1 MCSIKQTEQIVK
13 AEWLTQGARTRR
25 LGYASV
31 LALVMSGCT
40 TVSDLDAKK
49 VTEIDT
55 RAQELLMTRLSDESA
70 RLQRLQDELRDKLEK
85 VREVPVEP
93 VEPAYNPLDAVEVSV
108 RISNADARTVFEI
121 IADATKLNLILPPEL
136 HEEPLKVSVN
146 MIKMPASQVL
156 AQVLKMLDL
165 AGGYENGMI
174 VVRKYDERVFDLDF
188 LQTATSAEYNAGGDV
203 FGANATSGA
212 GESAGGTGSSG
223 IRSAFTVNGRNTNNA
238 DPFDQ
243 IEELLRTVIRGTPA
257 PATNVNAMLGAGPGV
272 GNATPKANAASEFDA
287 RGPRYMLNRSTG
299 TLYVK
304 SSPAQMDA
312 LARLVSHY
320 RAVLG
325 RQVLIEAQ
333 ILDVE
338 LNDEFRYGLDWNY
351 VRNRVAAAYGPG
363 GISYGALAGDTLGP
377 VSVTIPGALNPG
389 RDVLL
394 PAGTLGGAGNSIGAL
409 YQGSRGIGA
418 LDLMKQFGT
427 VHVLSNPSLR
437 VKNTQPALV
446 SVGTNERYV
455 AEVTGNLTSGN
466 GGLVASSTNV
476 VTGNLFDGVMLG
488 VIPFISEDGTIS
500 LTINPMQSK
509 IQPGSTVLQEVGG
522 EKGQYKVSLPRVDFK
537 GITTSLSLRDGD
549 TVIIGGL
556 IGEYGGRSKHGL
568 PGVAEVPVIGEVL
581 GGQSRTANS
590 RELVIV
596 LRVKVI

>member
-1 MCSIKQTEQIVK
+1 MTGGVCIFKWMEQIVK
-13 AEWLTQGARTRR
+13 PEWLIKGARTRGI
-25 LGYASV
+25 GYASV

-49 VTEIDT
+49 VTQIDT
-55 RAQELLMTRLSDESA
+55 RAQELLLTRISDESS
-70 RLQRLQDELRDKLEK
+70 RLQALQDDLLKKIEK
-85 VREVPVEP
+85 VQEVPVAP
-93 VEPAYNPLDAVEVSV
+93 VAPVFNPLDLVEVSV
-108 RISNADARTVFEI
+108 RISNADARQVFEI
-121 IADATKLNLILPPEL
+121 IADAAKINLILPPEL
-136 HEEPLKVSVN
+136 HEEPLKISVN
-146 MIKMPASQVL
+146 MAKMPASQVL
-156 AQVLKMLDL
+156 GQVLKMLDL

-188 LQTATSAEYNAGGDV
+188 LQTATSAEFNAGGDV
-203 FGANATSGA
+203 FGANVSSGVGQNA
-212 GESAGGTGSSG
+212 GSAGSSG
-223 IRSAFTVNGRNTNNA
+223 IRSAFTVNGRNTNST

-243 IEELLRTVIRGTPA
+243 IDSLLRTVVQTGQAPGGTRAEQSPE
-257 PATNVNAMLGAGPGV
+257 VGV
-272 GNATPKANAASEFDA
+272 EFAA

-304 SSPAQMDA
+304 AAPSQMDA
-312 LARLVSHY
+312 VSRLVSHY

-338 LNDEFRYGLDWNY
+338 LKDEFRYGLDWNF
-351 VRNRVAAAYGPG
+351 VRNRMAATYGTS
-363 GISYGALAGDTLGP
+363 GISFGQLSADQLGP
-377 VSVTIPGALNPG
+377 VSLTIPGAVNPG
-389 RDVLL
+389 RDLL
-394 PAGTLGGAGNSIGAL
+394 IPAGTVGGVDNAL
-409 YQGSRGIGA
+409 SAIYQGSRGIGA

-455 AEVTGNLTSGN
+455 AEVTGNLTSGD

-476 VTGNLFDGVMLG
+476 ITGNLFDGVMLG
-488 VIPFISEDGTIS
+488 VIPFISEDGTIN

-509 IQPGSTVLQEVGG
+509 VQPGSTELQSVGG
-522 EKGQYKVSLPRVDFK
+522 GNGEYKVSLPRVDFK

-568 PGVAEVPVIGEVL
+568 PGVAEVPLLGEVIG
-581 GGQSRTANS
+581 GQARTAGS

-596 LRVKVI
+596 LRVRVL

>member
-1 MCSIKQTEQIVK
+1 MCSIKQLEQIVK

-55 RAQELLMTRLSDESA
+55 RAQELLMTRLSDESV
-70 RLQRLQDELRDKLEK
+70 RLQALQDELREKLEK
-85 VREVPVEP
+85 VREVPVVP
-93 VEPAYNPLDAVEVSV
+93 VEPAYNPLDLVEVSV

-121 IADATKLNLILPPEL
+121 IADAAKLNLILPPEI

-212 GESAGGTGSSG
+212 GQSAGGTGSSG

-243 IEELLRTVIRGTPA
+243 IETLLSTVIRGTPTA
-257 PATNVNAMLGAGPGV
+257 ATSATANALVSASTGV
-272 GNATPKANAASEFDA
+272 PKAGAAPEFDA
-287 RGPRYMLNRSTG
+287 NGPRYMLNRSTG

-312 LARLVSHY
+312 VARLVSHY

-338 LNDEFRYGLDWNY
+338 LKDEFRYGLDWNY
-351 VRNRVAAAYGPG
+351 VRNRVAASYGPG

-394 PAGTLGGAGNSIGAL
+394 PAGSVGGAGSSMGAI

-568 PGVAEVPVIGEVL
+568 PGVAEVPVLGEVI
-581 GGQSRTANS
+581 GGQARTASS

-596 LRVKVI
+596 LRVKVL

>member
-1 MCSIKQTEQIVK
+1 MKP
-13 AEWLTQGARTRR
+13 EWLIKGACTRR
-25 LGYASV
+25 IGYASV

-40 TVSDLDAKK
+40 SVSDLDAKK

-55 RAQELLMTRLSDESA
+55 RSQELLLTRLSDEST
-70 RLQRLQDELRDKLEK
+70 RLQALQDDLRGKLEK
-85 VREVPVEP
+85 VRDVTVQPAEP
-93 VEPAYNPLDAVEVSV
+93 KYNPLDLVDVSIRV
-108 RISNADARTVFEI
+108 KNADARAVFDI
-121 IADATKLNLILPPEL
+121 IADATKINLILPPEL
-136 HEEPLKVSVN
+136 HQEPMKLTVN
-146 MIKMPASQVL
+146 IAKMPASQVL

-188 LQTATSAEYNAGGDV
+188 LQTATSAEFNAGGDV
-203 FGANATSGA
+203 FGANVASGIGQNTSGS
-212 GESAGGTGSSG
+212 GNSG
-223 IRSAFTVNGRNTNNA
+223 IRSAFTVSGRNTNSS

-243 IEELLRTVIRGTPA
+243 IDKLLRTVIRADHEVGGTRA
-257 PATNVNAMLGAGPGV
+257 EQNVEAGV
-272 GNATPKANAASEFDA
+272 DFAA
-287 RGPRYMLNRSTG
+287 RGPRYMLNRATG

-304 SSPAQMDA
+304 ASPAQMDA
-312 LARLVSHY
+312 VSRLVSHY
-320 RAVLG
+320 RGVLG

-338 LNDEFRYGLDWNY
+338 LKDEFRYGLDWNY
-351 VRNRVAAAYGPG
+351 VRNRVAATYGSG
-363 GISYGALAGDTLGP
+363 ALSYGALTADNKLGP
-377 VSVTIPGALNPG
+377 IGVRIPGAVNSG
-389 RDVLL
+389 RDVLI
-394 PAGTLGGAGNSIGAL
+394 PPGTIGGVGNSFGGI
-409 YQGSRGIGA
+409 YQGSNGIGA

-455 AEVTGNLTSGN
+455 AEVSGNLTSGS
-466 GGLVASSTNV
+466 GGLVASSSNV
-476 VTGNLFDGVMLG
+476 ITGNLFDGVMLG

-509 IQPGSTVLQEVGG
+509 IQPGSTVLQQVGG
-522 EKGQYKVSLPRVDFK
+522 GIDNPLQVSLPRVDFK
-537 GITTSLSLRDGD
+537 GMTTSLSLRDGD

-568 PGVAEVPVIGEVL
+568 PGVAEVPVFGEIL
-581 GGQSRTANS
+581 GGQARTASS

-596 LRVKVI
+596 LRVKML

>member
-1 MCSIKQTEQIVK
+1 MKP
-13 AEWLTQGARTRR
+13 EWLIKGDRTRR
-25 LGYASV
+25 IGYASV

-55 RAQELLMTRLSDESA
+55 RAQELLLTRITEESS
-70 RLQRLQDELRDKLEK
+70 RLQALQDDLRNQIEK
-85 VREVPVEP
+85 VREVAVEP
-93 VEPAYNPLDAVEVSV
+93 VEPVYNPLDLVEVSV
-108 RISNADARTVFEI
+108 RISNADARAVFEI
-121 IADATKLNLILPPEL
+121 IADAAKINLILPPEL

-146 MIKMPASQVL
+146 MTKMPASQVL

-188 LQTATSAEYNAGGDV
+188 LQTATSAEFNAGGDV
-203 FGANATSGA
+203 FGANVASGI
-212 GESAGGTGSSG
+212 GQNAGGSGSTG
-223 IRSAFTVNGRNTNNA
+223 IRSAFTVNGRNTNST

-243 IEELLRTVIRGTPA
+243 IEELLRTVVRTGKEPGGSRAEQKIDAG
-257 PATNVNAMLGAGPGV
+257 VEFGA
-272 GNATPKANAASEFDA
+272 S
-287 RGPRYMLNRSTG
+287 GPRYMLNRSTG

-304 SSPAQMDA
+304 ASPSQMA
-312 LARLVSHY
+312 AVSRLVSHY

-338 LNDEFRYGLDWNY
+338 LKDEFRYGLDWNY

-363 GISYGALAGDTLGP
+363 GLNYGTLTADKLGP
-377 VSVTIPGALNPG
+377 VSVTIPGAVNPG
-389 RDVLL
+389 RDVLIPPGSVGGL
-394 PAGTLGGAGNSIGAL
+394 GNSLGGI

-455 AEVTGNLTSGN
+455 AEVTGNLTSGE

-476 VTGNLFDGVMLG
+476 ITGNLFDGVMLG
-488 VIPFISEDGTIS
+488 VIPFISEDGTIN

-509 IQPGSTVLQEVGG
+509 VQPGSTVLQEIGG
-522 EKGQYKVSLPRVDFK
+522 DKGQYKVSLPRVDFK

-556 IGEYGGRSKHGL
+556 IGEYGGRSKHGI
-568 PGVAEVPVIGEVL
+568 PGVAEVPVIGEVV
-581 GGQSRTANS
+581 GGQSRTAGS

-596 LRVKVI
+596 LRVRML

>member
-1 MCSIKQTEQIVK
+1 MEQIVK
-13 AEWLTQGARTRR
+13 PEWLIKGARTRR
-25 LGYASV
+25 IGYASV

-49 VTEIDT
+49 VTQIDT
-55 RAQELLMTRLSDESA
+55 RAQELLLTRISEESTRLQA
-70 RLQRLQDELRDKLEK
+70 LQDDLIKQIEK
-85 VREVPVEP
+85 VREVPAEP
-93 VEPAYNPLDAVEVSV
+93 VEPVYNPLDLVEVSV
-108 RISNADARTVFEI
+108 RISNADARQVFEI
-121 IADATKLNLILPPEL
+121 IADAAKINLILPPEL
-136 HEEPLKVSVN
+136 HEEPLKISVN
-146 MIKMPASQVL
+146 MAKMPASQVL
-156 AQVLKMLDL
+156 NQVLKMLDL

-174 VVRKYDERVFDLDF
+174 VVRKHDERVFDLDF
-188 LQTATSAEYNAGGDV
+188 LQTATSAEFNAGGDV
-203 FGANATSGA
+203 FGANVSSGVGQNA
-212 GESAGGTGSSG
+212 GSAGSSG
-223 IRSAFTVNGRNTNNA
+223 IRSAFTVNGRNTNST

-243 IEELLRTVIRGTPA
+243 IETLLRTVIRTGKEPGGTRTEQKTEVGVEFA
-257 PATNVNAMLGAGPGV
+257 PQ
-272 GNATPKANAASEFDA
+272 
-287 RGPRYMLNRSTG
+287 GPRYMLNRATG

-304 SSPAQMDA
+304 ASPSQMDA
-312 LARLVSHY
+312 VSRLVSHY

-338 LNDEFRYGLDWNY
+338 LKDEFRYGLDWNF
-351 VRNRVAAAYGPG
+351 VRNRIAASYGSS
-363 GISYGALAGDTLGP
+363 GISFGKLTAGEMGP
-377 VSVTIPGALNPG
+377 VSVTIPGAVNPG
-389 RDVLL
+389 RDVQI
-394 PAGTLGGAGNSIGAL
+394 PAGTVGGLGESLSAV

-418 LDLMKQFGT
+418 LDVMKQFGT

-476 VTGNLFDGVMLG
+476 ITGNLFDGVMLG
-488 VIPFISEDGTIS
+488 VIPFISDDGTIN

-509 IQPGSTVLQEVGG
+509 VQPGSTTLQSVGG
-522 EKGQYKVSLPRVDFK
+522 EKGEYKVSLPRVDFK
-537 GITTSLSLRDGD
+537 GITTSLSLRNGD

-568 PGVAEVPVIGEVL
+568 PGVAEVPVLGEVI
-581 GGQSRTANS
+581 GGQARTAGS

-596 LRVKVI
+596 LRVRVL

>member
-1 MCSIKQTEQIVK
+1 MKP
-13 AEWLTQGARTRR
+13 EWLIKGARTRR
-25 LGYASV
+25 IGYASV

-49 VTEIDT
+49 VTQIDT
-55 RAQELLMTRLSDESA
+55 RAQELLLTRISEESTRLQA
-70 RLQRLQDELRDKLEK
+70 LQDDLIKQIEK
-85 VREVPVEP
+85 VREVPAEP
-93 VEPAYNPLDAVEVSV
+93 VEPVYNPLDLVEVSV
-108 RISNADARTVFEI
+108 RISNADARQVFEI
-121 IADATKLNLILPPEL
+121 IADAAKINLILPPEL
-136 HEEPLKVSVN
+136 HEEPLKISVN
-146 MIKMPASQVL
+146 MAKMPASQVL
-156 AQVLKMLDL
+156 NQVLKMLDL

-174 VVRKYDERVFDLDF
+174 VVRKHDERVFDLDF
-188 LQTATSAEYNAGGDV
+188 LQTATSAEFNAGGDV
-203 FGANATSGA
+203 FGANVSSGVGQNA
-212 GESAGGTGSSG
+212 GSAGSSG
-223 IRSAFTVNGRNTNNA
+223 IRSAFTVNGRNTNST

-243 IEELLRTVIRGTPA
+243 IETLLRTVIRTGKEPGGTRTEQKTEVGVEFA
-257 PATNVNAMLGAGPGV
+257 PQ
-272 GNATPKANAASEFDA
+272 
-287 RGPRYMLNRSTG
+287 GPRYMLNRATG

-304 SSPAQMDA
+304 ASPSQMDA
-312 LARLVSHY
+312 VSRLVSHY

-338 LNDEFRYGLDWNY
+338 LKDEFRYGLDWNF
-351 VRNRVAAAYGPG
+351 VRNRIAASYGSS
-363 GISYGALAGDTLGP
+363 GISFGKLTAGEMGP
-377 VSVTIPGALNPG
+377 VSVTIPGAVNPG
-389 RDVLL
+389 RDVQI
-394 PAGTLGGAGNSIGAL
+394 PAGTVGGLGESLSAV

-418 LDLMKQFGT
+418 LDVMKQFGT

-476 VTGNLFDGVMLG
+476 ITGNLFDGVMLG
-488 VIPFISEDGTIS
+488 VIPFISDDGTIN

-509 IQPGSTVLQEVGG
+509 VQPGSTTLQSVGG
-522 EKGQYKVSLPRVDFK
+522 EKGEYKVSLPRVDFK
-537 GITTSLSLRDGD
+537 GITTSLSLRNGD

-568 PGVAEVPVIGEVL
+568 PGVAEVPVLGEVI
-581 GGQSRTANS
+581 GGQARTAGS

-596 LRVKVI
+596 LRVRVL

>member
-1 MCSIKQTEQIVK
+1 MEQIVK
-13 AEWLTQGARTRR
+13 PEWLIKGACTRR
-25 LGYASV
+25 IGYASV

-40 TVSDLDAKK
+40 SVSDLDAKK
-49 VTEIDT
+49 VTEIDM
-55 RAQELLMTRLSDESA
+55 RSQELLLTRLTDESA
-70 RLQRLQDELRDKLEK
+70 RLQALQDDLRGKLEK
-85 VREVPVEP
+85 VRDVKVEP
-93 VEPAYNPLDAVEVSV
+93 VEPKYNPLDLVDVSIRV
-108 RISNADARTVFEI
+108 KNADARAVFDI
-121 IADATKLNLILPPEL
+121 IADATKINLILPPEL
-136 HEEPLKVSVN
+136 HQEPLKVTVN
-146 MIKMPASQVL
+146 IAKMPASQVL

-188 LQTATSAEYNAGGDV
+188 LQTATSAEFNAGGDV
-203 FGANATSGA
+203 FGANVASGI
-212 GESAGGTGSSG
+212 GQNSSSSGSSG
-223 IRSAFTVNGRNTNNA
+223 IRSAFTVTGRNTNSS

-243 IEELLRTVIRGTPA
+243 IEKLLRTVIRTDHEAGGVRA
-257 PATNVNAMLGAGPGV
+257 EQNVEVGV
-272 GNATPKANAASEFDA
+272 DFAA
-287 RGPRYMLNRSTG
+287 RGPRYMLNRATG

-304 SSPAQMDA
+304 ASPAQMDA
-312 LARLVSHY
+312 VSRLVSHY

-338 LNDEFRYGLDWNY
+338 LKDEFRYGLDWNY
-351 VRNRVAAAYGPG
+351 VRNRVAA
-363 GISYGALAGDTLGP
+363 SYGSGALSYGTLTADNKLGP
-377 VSVTIPGALNPG
+377 IGVRIPAAINPG
-389 RDVLL
+389 RDVLI
-394 PAGTLGGAGNSIGAL
+394 PPGTIGGVGNSFGGI
-409 YQGSRGIGA
+409 YQGSNGIGA

-455 AEVTGNLTSGN
+455 AEVSGNLTSGS
-466 GGLVASSTNV
+466 GGLVASSSNV
-476 VTGNLFDGVMLG
+476 ITGNLFDGVMLG

-509 IQPGSTVLQEVGG
+509 IQPGSTVLQQVGG
-522 EKGQYKVSLPRVDFK
+522 GIDNPLQVSLPRVDFK
-537 GITTSLSLRDGD
+537 GMTTSLSLRDGD

-568 PGVAEVPVIGEVL
+568 PGVAEVPLIGEII
-581 GGQSRTANS
+581 GGQARTASS

-596 LRVKVI
+596 LRVKMI

>member
-1 MCSIKQTEQIVK
+1 MKP
-13 AEWLTQGARTRR
+13 EWLIKGASTRR
-25 LGYASV
+25 IGYASV
-31 LALVMSGCT
+31 LALVMSGCM

-55 RAQELLMTRLSDESA
+55 RAQELLLTRITEESS
-70 RLQRLQDELRDKLEK
+70 RLQALQDDLRSQIEK

-93 VEPAYNPLDAVEVSV
+93 VEPVYNPLDLVEVSV
-108 RISNADARTVFEI
+108 RISNADARAVFEI
-121 IADATKLNLILPPEL
+121 IADAAKINLILPPEL
-136 HEEPLKVSVN
+136 HDEPLKISVN
-146 MIKMPASQVL
+146 MAKMPASQVL

-188 LQTATSAEYNAGGDV
+188 LQTATSAEFNAGGDV
-203 FGANATSGA
+203 FGANISSGI
-212 GESAGGTGSSG
+212 GQNAGGSGGSG
-223 IRSAFTVNGRNTNNA
+223 IRSAFTVNGRNTNST

-243 IEELLRTVIRGTPA
+243 IEDLLRTVIRSEKEA
-257 PATNVNAMLGAGPGV
+257 SSSRAEQKIDAGAEFGV
-272 GNATPKANAASEFDA
+272 

-304 SSPAQMDA
+304 AAPSQMA
-312 LARLVSHY
+312 AVSRLVSHY

-338 LNDEFRYGLDWNY
+338 LKDEFRYGLDWNY

-363 GISYGALAGDTLGP
+363 GLNYGALSADKLGP
-377 VSVTIPGALNPG
+377 VSVTIPGAVNPG
-389 RDVLL
+389 RDVLIPPGSVGGL
-394 PAGTLGGAGNSIGAL
+394 GNALGGI

-455 AEVTGNLTSGN
+455 AEVTGNLTSGE

-476 VTGNLFDGVMLG
+476 ITGNLFDGVMLG
-488 VIPFISEDGTIS
+488 VIPFISEDGTIN

-509 IQPGSTVLQEVGG
+509 VQPGSTVLQEIGG
-522 EKGQYKVSLPRVDFK
+522 DRGQFKVSLPRVDFK

-549 TVIIGGL
+549 TVILGGL
-556 IGEYGGRSKHGL
+556 IGEYGDRSKHGL
-568 PGVAEVPVIGEVL
+568 PGVAEVPLLGEAL
-581 GGQSRTANS
+581 GGQSRTAGS

-596 LRVKVI
+596 LRVRML

>member
-1 MCSIKQTEQIVK
+1 MTDGMCSVKQMEQIVK
-13 AEWLTQGARTRR
+13 PEWLIKGASTRR
-25 LGYASV
+25 IGYASV

-55 RAQELLMTRLSDESA
+55 RAQELLLTRITDESS
-70 RLQRLQDELRDKLEK
+70 RLQALQDDLRNQIEKL
-85 VREVPVEP
+85 REESAEPVQPVEP
-93 VEPAYNPLDAVEVSV
+93 VFNPLDLAEVSV
-108 RISNADARTVFEI
+108 RISNSDARAVFEI
-121 IADATKLNLILPPEL
+121 IADAAKINLILPPEL
-136 HEEPLKVSVN
+136 HDEPMKVSIN
-146 MIKMPASQVL
+146 MAKMPASQVL
-156 AQVLKMLDL
+156 SQVLKMLDL

-188 LQTATSAEYNAGGDV
+188 LQTATSAEFNAGGDV
-203 FGANATSGA
+203 FGANVASGI
-212 GESAGGTGSSG
+212 GQNAGGAGSSG
-223 IRSAFTVNGRNTNNA
+223 IRSAFTVNGRNTNST

-243 IEELLRTVIRGTPA
+243 IEELLRTIIRTDKEP
-257 PATNVNAMLGAGPGV
+257 GASRAEQKIDAGV
-272 GNATPKANAASEFDA
+272 EFAA
-287 RGPRYMLNRSTG
+287 RGPRYMLNRATG

-304 SSPAQMDA
+304 ASPSQMEA
-312 LARLVSHY
+312 VSRLINHY

-338 LNDEFRYGLDWNY
+338 LKDEFRYGLDWNY
-351 VRNRVAAAYGPG
+351 VRNRVTAAYGPG
-363 GISYGALAGDTLGP
+363 GISYGNLTGDKLGP
-377 VSVTIPGALNPG
+377 VSVTIPGAVNPG

-394 PAGTLGGAGNSIGAL
+394 PPASVGGLGNSLGGI

-455 AEVTGNLTSGN
+455 AEVTGNLTSGE

-476 VTGNLFDGVMLG
+476 ITGNLFDGVMLG
-488 VIPFISEDGTIS
+488 VIPFISEDGTIN

-509 IQPGSTVLQEVGG
+509 VQPGSTALQEVGG
-522 EKGQYKVSLPRVDFK
+522 DKGQYKVSLPRVDFK

-549 TVIIGGL
+549 TVILGGL

-568 PGVAEVPVIGEVL
+568 PGVAEVPVVGEVL
-581 GGQSRTANS
+581 GGQSRTAGS

-596 LRVKVI
+596 LRVRVL

>member
-1 MCSIKQTEQIVK
+1 MKP
-13 AEWLTQGARTRR
+13 EWLIKGACTRR
-25 LGYASV
+25 IGYASV

-40 TVSDLDAKK
+40 SVSDLDAKK

-55 RAQELLMTRLSDESA
+55 RSQELLLTRLSDEST
-70 RLQRLQDELRDKLEK
+70 RLQALQDDLRGKLEK
-85 VREVPVEP
+85 VREVTVQPAEP
-93 VEPAYNPLDAVEVSV
+93 KYNPLDLVDVSIRV
-108 RISNADARTVFEI
+108 KNADARAVFDI
-121 IADATKLNLILPPEL
+121 IADATKINLILPPEL
-136 HEEPLKVSVN
+136 HQEPMKLTVN
-146 MIKMPASQVL
+146 IAKMPASQVL

-174 VVRKYDERVFDLDF
+174 VVRRYDERVFDLDF
-188 LQTATSAEYNAGGDV
+188 LQTATSAEFNAGGDV
-203 FGANATSGA
+203 FGANVASGVGQNTSGS
-212 GESAGGTGSSG
+212 GNSG
-223 IRSAFTVNGRNTNNA
+223 IRSAFTVNGRNTNNT

-243 IEELLRTVIRGTPA
+243 IERLLRTVVRSDHEAGTTRA
-257 PATNVNAMLGAGPGV
+257 EQNSEAGADF
-272 GNATPKANAASEFDA
+272 AAN
-287 RGPRYMLNRSTG
+287 GPRYMLNRATG

-304 SSPAQMDA
+304 ASPAQMDA
-312 LARLVSHY
+312 VSRLVSPY
-320 RAVLG
+320 RGVLG

-338 LNDEFRYGLDWNY
+338 LKDEFRYGLDWNY
-351 VRNRVAAAYGPG
+351 VRNRVAATYGSG
-363 GISYGALAGDTLGP
+363 ALSYGALTADNKLGP
-377 VSVTIPGALNPG
+377 VGVRIPGAVNPG
-389 RDVLL
+389 RDVLI
-394 PAGTLGGAGNSIGAL
+394 PPGTLGGVGNSFGGI
-409 YQGSRGIGA
+409 YQGSNGIGA

-455 AEVTGNLTSGN
+455 AEVSGNLTSGS
-466 GGLVASSTNV
+466 GGLVASSSNV

-509 IQPGSTVLQEVGG
+509 IQPGSTALQQVGG
-522 EKGQYKVSLPRVDFK
+522 GIDNPLQVSLPRVDFK
-537 GITTSLSLRDGD
+537 GMTTSLSLRDGD

-568 PGVAEVPVIGEVL
+568 PGVAEVPVIGEIM
-581 GGQSRTANS
+581 GGQARTASS

-596 LRVKVI
+596 LRVKML